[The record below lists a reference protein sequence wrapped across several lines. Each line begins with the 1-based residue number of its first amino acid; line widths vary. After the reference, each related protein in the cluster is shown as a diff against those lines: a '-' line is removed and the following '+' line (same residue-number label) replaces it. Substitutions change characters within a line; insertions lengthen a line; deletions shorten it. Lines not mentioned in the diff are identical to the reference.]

1 MRKTYGGRKLHL
13 DSVPDEPF
21 SLFGVWFADSVNTP
35 EVAEANAMI
44 LSTVDASQQ
53 PRARTV
59 LLKEWSEDG
68 FVFYT
73 NYNSDKAHELESNPR
88 ASLTWLWLPL
98 ERQVRVEGVTSRI
111 SPEVSDEYFASR
123 PRESQLGAWASN
135 QSQAV
140 DSRAVLEQRF
150 AEAKARFSGE
160 EIPRPPHWGGLR
172 VSPTLEEFWQ
182 GRDGRMHDRIVY
194 RRDDEKSGWTLQRL
208 MP

>member
-1 MRKTYGGRKLHL
+1 MRKSYGDRKLHL

-21 SLFGVWFADSVNTP
+21 SLFGDWFKEAVDTP
-35 EVAEANAMI
+35 AVGEANAMI
-44 LSTVDASQQ
+44 LSTMGDAHQ

-73 NYNSDKAHELESNPR
+73 NYESDKARELESNPR

-98 ERQVRVEGVTSRI
+98 ERQVRVEGVAAKIPS
-111 SPEVSDEYFASR
+111 EVSDEYFSSR
-123 PRESQLGAWASN
+123 PRVSQLGAWASS
-135 QSQAV
+135 QSREVA
-140 DSRAVLEQRF
+140 SRSVLEQRF
-150 AEAKARFSGE
+150 ADAEERFDGRD
-160 EIPRPPHWGGLR
+160 IPRPPHWGGIG
-172 VSPTLEEFWQ
+172 VSPSLIEFWQ

-194 RRDDEKSGWTLQRL
+194 RRSEKSDWTTQRL